1 MELTKAKI
9 LANRVVELLTPH
21 CELCL
26 IAGSIRRSKPEVK
39 DIEIVAVPKTVAAL
53 SLFTDGARYR
63 PKTFIDTI
71 ESIGKVLKGDP
82 ISGRY
87 VQIQTKSSAQFESVN
102 IDLFMPQE
110 HDFWRIFA
118 VRTGSADYSGKV
130 IAHNWVKNGWR
141 GTPNGLRLD
150 TECVERNGTFIT
162 IVDNPTLPPVW
173 KSEQDFFTWLNIEYL
188 QPQDRTWPLK

>member
-1 MELTKAKI
+1 MELIKAKK

-26 IAGSIRRSKPEVK
+26 VAGSIRRNKPEVK

-63 PKTFIDTI
+63 PKGFVDTI

-130 IAHNWVKNGWR
+130 IAATWVKNGWR